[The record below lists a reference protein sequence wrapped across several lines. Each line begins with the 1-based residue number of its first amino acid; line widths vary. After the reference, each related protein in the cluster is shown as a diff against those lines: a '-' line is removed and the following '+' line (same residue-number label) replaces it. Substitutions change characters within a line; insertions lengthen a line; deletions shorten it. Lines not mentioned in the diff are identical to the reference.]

1 MEIFNDQELA
11 FIESCAKESES
22 IDEFRSR
29 ILSHKKYRLRKYW
42 NQSYVGWLDY
52 TKELWDCYLEDNQP

>member
-11 FIESCAKESES
+11 FIENCAKESES
-22 IDEFRSR
+22 IDEFRSS
-29 ILSHKKYRLRKYW
+29 ILSLRKYW
-42 NQSYVGWLDY
+42 NLSHVGWLDY